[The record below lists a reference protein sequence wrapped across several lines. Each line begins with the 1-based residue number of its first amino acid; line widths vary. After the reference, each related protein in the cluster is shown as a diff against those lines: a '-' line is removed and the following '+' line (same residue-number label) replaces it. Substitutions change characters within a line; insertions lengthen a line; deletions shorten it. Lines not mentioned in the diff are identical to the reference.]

1 MTTRYTQG
9 MRKGKKIFLSV
20 LGIILVLSVAGLWI
34 GAVTVYKQNF
44 CIRCETYEPYK
55 FSVEDFEGLS
65 RTRYE
70 FKSNKGQ
77 TLVGYMYYSDSAPE
91 DKKAI
96 VVMAHGFG
104 GGGHNSYMDLANY
117 FAQNDFYV
125 FAYDATGNDE
135 SEGEYVGSLIQGVV
149 DLDYAISFLEG
160 NDAFPKLPIVLWG
173 HSWGAFSASNVI
185 TYHPEVKAVIECA
198 GWNKGSDIFRT
209 QGQQIAGNAIWFF
222 MPFIHIHEF
231 VHYGKYSTNSALKG
245 LKKSDTAFM
254 AVHSSDDDTV
264 IEEIGY
270 SIYYDK
276 YKDDSSFA
284 FVHFTDRGH
293 NYLFNKRDYNDEL
306 NAQFDSWAKTLD
318 YDYNSVENKERFIAD
333 KADWLNKN
341 IDRKKW
347 ASRLD
352 TDIVS
357 QFVDFYNKSLER

>member
-1 MTTRYTQG
+1 
-9 MRKGKKIFLSV
+9 MRKGKKIFLSIIGV
-20 LGIILVLSVAGLWI
+20 ILVLSVAGLWI

-44 CIRCETYEPYK
+44 GVRCETYEPYK
-55 FSVEDFEGLS
+55 YSINDFDGLS

-117 FAQNDFYV
+117 FAQNDLYV

-135 SEGEYVGSLIQGVV
+135 SEGEYVGSLIQGVI
-149 DLDYAISFLEG
+149 DLDHAISFLEG

-209 QGQQIAGNAIWFF
+209 QGQQIAGNAIWLF

-231 VHYGKYSTNSALKG
+231 VKYGKYSTNSALKG

-264 IEEIGY
+264 VEEIGY

-276 YKDDSSFA
+276 YKDDPRFE
-284 FVHFTDRGH
+284 FLHFTDRGH

-306 NAQFDSWAKTLD
+306 NAQFDQWLKTLD
-318 YDYNSVENKERFIAD
+318 YDYNSPENKERFIAD
-333 KADWLNKN
+333 KAEWLTKN

-347 ASRLD
+347 SSRLD
-352 TDIVS
+352 TDITS

>member
-1 MTTRYTQG
+1 M
-9 MRKGKKIFLSV
+9 
-20 LGIILVLSVAGLWI
+20 LSVAGLWI

-44 CIRCETYEPYK
+44 CVRCETYEPYK
-55 FSVEDFEGLS
+55 YSVDDFEGLS

-117 FAQNDFYV
+117 FAQNNFYV

-135 SEGEYVGSLIQGVV
+135 SEGKYVGSLLQGVV
-149 DLDYAISFLEG
+149 DLDHAISFLEG
-160 NDAFPKLPIVLWG
+160 NDAFPELPIVLWG
-173 HSWGAFSASNVI
+173 HSWGAYSVSNVI

-209 QGQQIAGNAIWFF
+209 QGQEIAGNAIWFF
-222 MPFIHIHEF
+222 MPFIQIHEF

-245 LKKSDTAFM
+245 LKKSDAAFM

-276 YKDDSSFA
+276 FKDDPRFA
-284 FVHFTDRGH
+284 FMHFNDRGH

-306 NAQFDSWAKTLD
+306 NAQFDQWLKTLD
-318 YDYNSVENKERFIAD
+318 YDYKSEENKERYTTDRFNY
-333 KADWLNKN
+333 LMEN
-341 IDRKKW
+341 IDRKRW
-347 ASRLD
+347 ADRLD
-352 TDIVS
+352 TEVAS
-357 QFVDFYNKSLER
+357 QFVDFYNRSLER

>member
-1 MTTRYTQG
+1 M
-9 MRKGKKIFLSV
+9 
-20 LGIILVLSVAGLWI
+20 LSVAGLWI

-55 FSVEDFEGLS
+55 YSVEDFEGLS

-135 SEGEYVGSLIQGVV
+135 SEGEYVGSLIQGVI
-149 DLDYAISFLEG
+149 DLDHAISFLEG
-160 NDAFPKLPIVLWG
+160 NDAFPKIPIVLWG

-209 QGQQIAGNAIWFF
+209 QGQQIAGNAIWLF

-231 VHYGKYSTNSALKG
+231 VKYGKYSTNSALKG
-245 LKKSDTAFM
+245 LKKSDAAFM

-264 IEEIGY
+264 VEEIGY

-276 YKDDSSFA
+276 YKDDPRFA
-284 FVHFTDRGH
+284 FMHFTDRGH

-306 NAQFDSWAKTLD
+306 NAQFDPWLKTLD
-318 YDYNSVENKERFIAD
+318 YDYNNPENKERFISD
-333 KADWLNKN
+333 KADWLTKN

-347 ASRLD
+347 CSRLD
-352 TDIVS
+352 TEVAS
-357 QFVDFYNKSLER
+357 QFVDFYNKALSDN